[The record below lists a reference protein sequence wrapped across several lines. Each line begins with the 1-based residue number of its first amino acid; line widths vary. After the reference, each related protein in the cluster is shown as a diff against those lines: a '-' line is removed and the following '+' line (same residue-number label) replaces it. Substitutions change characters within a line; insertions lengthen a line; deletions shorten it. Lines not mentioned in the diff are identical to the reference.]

1 MKGTLP
7 QWYYLAALSI
17 LNFMSCNTV
26 EQLWPGTCNGGNI
39 LWAFWEQKNVLI
51 QHKTAASNSLS
62 AKMLSQNSIFRDKVN
77 NLTKISRSV
86 VLGMGD
92 GSMTTHTIADPEIP
106 GIADFL
112 NSLPSRWTQYL
123 KYFDGK
129 CFFRTLWPSFRN
141 PEGSKSGERAGPY
154 LQNGVEVS
162 YQL

>member
-26 EQLWPGTCNGGNI
+26 EQLWPGGTCNGGNI
-39 LWAFWEQKNVLI
+39 LWAFWERKMCWFSIKQLPATLC
-51 QHKTAASNSLS
+51 Q
-62 AKMLSQNSIFRDKVN
+62 MLSQNSIFRDKVN

-92 GSMTTHTIADPEIP
+92 GSMTTLTIADPEIP

-112 NSLPSRWTQYL
+112 NSLPSRWTQYR

-129 CFFRTLWPSFRN
+129 CFFRTLSPSFRN